1 MPEDWHHPKGFQT
14 CLLILYYWYTIL
26 HMKGLNLTDH
36 SAMWT
41 KVYEHVREK
50 IFSGE
55 IAPGQRLVE
64 ATVAKE
70 IGISRTPV
78 REAFHNLQ
86 KDGLI
91 ESIPRVGYRVLSIS
105 EEEVIQICK
114 IREALEIIAAKWA
127 MQRSYDTLV
136 KELDSIIA
144 RSEKTISQSEIHSF
158 ADLDAQFH
166 ETIARLSGS
175 SHIMEI
181 TQVMRRHMVRHRITS
196 FLHADVFLRALDGH
210 KLIYKAIERRD
221 ADEVER
227 AIRYHL
233 DLSLRDILA
242 VAPKEET
249 QVSGQA

>member
-1 MPEDWHHPKGFQT
+1 MN
-14 CLLILYYWYTIL
+14 
-26 HMKGLNLTDH
+26 GLDFSDH
-36 SAMWT
+36 SAIWT
-41 KVYEHVREK
+41 TVYEHVREK

-70 IGISRTPV
+70 IGTSRTPV

-105 EEEVIQICK
+105 KEEVIQICK
-114 IREALEIIAAKWA
+114 IREALEIVAAHWA
-127 MQRSYDTLV
+127 VQKSYTTLIR
-136 KELDSIIA
+136 ELSTIIA
-144 RSEKTISQSEIHSF
+144 ESEEKLAQNDIHSY

-175 SHIMEI
+175 THIMEI
-181 TQVMRRHMVRHRITS
+181 TQLMRRHMLRHRVAS
-196 FLHADVFLRALDGH
+196 FFHTDVFVRALDGH

-221 ADEVER
+221 PDEVER

-242 VAPKEET
+242 VAPKEPQEKNE
-249 QVSGQA
+249 

>member
-1 MPEDWHHPKGFQT
+1 
-14 CLLILYYWYTIL
+14 
-26 HMKGLNLTDH
+26 MKGLDFSDH
-36 SAMWT
+36 SAIWT
-41 KVYEHVREK
+41 TVYEHVREK

-55 IAPGQRLVE
+55 IKPGQRLVE

-70 IGISRTPV
+70 IGTSRTPV

-105 EEEVIQICK
+105 QEEVIQICK
-114 IREALEIIAAKWA
+114 IREALEIIAANWA
-127 MQRSYDTLV
+127 MQKSYTTV
-136 KELDSIIA
+136 IQELGGIIA
-144 RSEKTISQSEIHSF
+144 KSKEKIAQNDIYSY

-175 SHIMEI
+175 THIMEI
-181 TQVMRRHMVRHRITS
+181 TQLMRRHMLRHRVTS
-196 FLHADVFLRALDGH
+196 FFHTDVFVRALDGH
-210 KLIYKAIERRD
+210 ELIYKAIERRD
-221 ADEVER
+221 PDEVER

-242 VAPKEET
+242 VAPKEPQEK
-249 QVSGQA
+249 SE